1 MNLKKSDK
9 NKEITV
15 VLSADDN
22 YAAYLGVC
30 IKSIIEN
37 TSPQNRYHL
46 YILDGGISD
55 YHKKL
60 ILRMKN
66 SHVEIDFTNMA
77 PYLKSYDKSLFSLSL
92 HFTIATYYRFFLP
105 QIFADKDKIIYLD
118 CDTVILKD
126 LAELYKTNIKNFYFA
141 ATRDTEIIRGGER
154 LKEKYLDYFYKKLNL
169 KNHKNYI
176 QAGCLVCNIKKMR
189 EDNLTAQ
196 LIEKLKEVKTPKFV
210 DQCIINATCEGMI
223 KFIRQNWNFTWHL
236 PFIDKEYKQ
245 YIPEPYLKRYLQ
257 AREDPYIIHFTGNG
271 TKPWLNPALEKADV
285 FWYYARMT
293 PFYEEILYRN
303 LKVKIEP
310 PQIDFSPIKAAL
322 SLTTDKIKYW
332 RYKLLSK
339 ITFGKKR
346 KKYKRKR
353 KELKDR
359 LKMAKNFLKGK

>member
-1 MNLKKSDK
+1 MSVK
-9 NKEITV
+9 NSELSQEITV

-37 TSPQNRYHL
+37 SDTRKKYHI

-55 YHKKL
+55 YHKEL
-60 ILRMKN
+60 ILNMGKP
-66 SHVEIDFTNMA
+66 HVLIDFTDME

-105 QIFADKDKIIYLD
+105 IIFPDKEKLIYLD
-118 CDTVILKD
+118 CDTVVLKD
-126 LAELYKTNIKNFYFA
+126 LAELYKAKIDNYYFA
-141 ATRDTEIIRGGER
+141 ATRDTEIIRAGEQLHER
-154 LKEKYLDYFYKKLNL
+154 YLDYFYKKLKL

-189 EDNLTAQ
+189 EDDLTS
-196 LIEKLKEVKTPKFV
+196 LLVEKLKEVKTPKFV

-223 KFIRQNWNFTWHL
+223 KFIPQNWNYTWHL

-245 YIPEPYLKRYLQ
+245 YIPEPYLNKYLQ
-257 AREDPYIIHFTGNG
+257 AQKDPFIIHFTGNG
-271 TKPWLNPALEKADV
+271 TKPWLQPSLDKAHY
-285 FWYYARMT
+285 FWYYARQT

-303 LKVKIEP
+303 LKVKAEP
-310 PQIDFSPIKAAL
+310 LQVDLTPVRAAL
-322 SLTTDKIKYW
+322 RLTADKIKYW

-353 KELKDR
+353 KELKGR
-359 LKMAKNFLKGK
+359 LKMAKDFLKGK